1 MRNKFILTLLI
12 TLFTLQ
18 FTNAQQTERYTALD
32 VVRMVTDA
40 NFKLNT
46 IYRNRVQGHEDEQAS
61 LRKSIY
67 AANGELLEIR
77 GMLIGGNSLNDERM
91 NSIQKQ
97 IITLEN
103 SVNAVDESLSNVEIQ
118 KAVNK
123 VQANAI
129 ALKKYIR
136 KLKKNKQSKP
146 NTRP

>member
-1 MRNKFILTLLI
+1 MRSKFILTLFI
-12 TLFTLQ
+12 TLSTLQ

-77 GMLIGGNSLNDERM
+77 GMLTGGNIIKDDKM
-91 NSIQKQ
+91 TSIQKQ
-97 IITLEN
+97 ITTLRESIITVNEDLSDKN
-103 SVNAVDESLSNVEIQ
+103 MQTAVSKIRTNAVS
-118 KAVNK
+118 
-123 VQANAI
+123 
-129 ALKKYIR
+129 LKKSVKRI
-136 KLKKNKQSKP
+136 KK
-146 NTRP
+146 